1 MSKGI
6 IILRFHYFCD
16 MINTKEALDTLNKM
30 CSDTLMEHLGIIY
43 TEVGEDYLV
52 AEMEVTSKH
61 WQPMK
66 ILHGGATLALA
77 ESVGSALSVIH
88 TDLKNY
94 DVKGMEINA
103 NHVRS
108 LRKGKIT
115 AKAKFLHKGGMTHI
129 VEINVLNEQDK
140 LVSICRITNV
150 IIKK

>member
-1 MSKGI
+1 
-6 IILRFHYFCD
+6 
-16 MINTKEALDTLNKM
+16 MINTTEALMHLNEM
-30 CSDTLMEHLGIIY
+30 CSETLMEHLGITY
-43 TEVGEDYLV
+43 TEAGEDYLM
-52 AEMEVTSKH
+52 AEMEVSSIH

-88 TDLKNY
+88 TDLKNF

-103 NHVRS
+103 NHIRS

-115 AKAKFLHKGGMTHI
+115 AKAKFIHKGRMTHI
-129 VEINVLNEQDK
+129 VEVNILNEQEK

>member
-1 MSKGI
+1 
-6 IILRFHYFCD
+6 
-16 MINTKEALDTLNKM
+16 MIDNTEALESLNRM
-30 CSDTLMEHLGIIY
+30 CSETLMKHLGIIY
-43 TEVGEDYLV
+43 TEVGKDYLV
-52 AEMEVTSKH
+52 AEMEVTSNH

-88 TDLKNY
+88 TDLQNY

-103 NHVRS
+103 NHIRS

-115 AKAKFLHKGGMTHI
+115 AKASFVHKGKMTHI
-129 VEINVLNEQDK
+129 VEVNILNEQEK
-140 LVSICRITNV
+140 LVSVCRITNV

>member
-1 MSKGI
+1 
-6 IILRFHYFCD
+6 
-16 MINTKEALDTLNKM
+16 MIKNTEALESLNKM
-30 CSDTLMEHLGIIY
+30 CSETLMEHLGIIY

-52 AEMEVTSKH
+52 AEMEVTSNH

-88 TDLKNY
+88 TDLAAY

-103 NHVRS
+103 NHIRS

-115 AKAKFLHKGGMTHI
+115 AKAKFVHRGKMTHI
-129 VEINVLNEQDK
+129 VEVNVLNEQEK

>member
-1 MSKGI
+1 
-6 IILRFHYFCD
+6 
-16 MINTKEALDTLNKM
+16 MINTTEAVETLNKM
-30 CSDTLMEHLGIIY
+30 CSETLMEHLGIIY
-43 TEVGEDYLV
+43 TEAGDDYLV
-52 AEMEVTSKH
+52 AEMEVNSNH

-103 NHVRS
+103 NHIRS
-108 LRKGKIT
+108 LRKGEIT
-115 AKAKFLHKGGMTHI
+115 AKARFVHKGKMTHI
-129 VEINVLNEQDK
+129 VEVNILNEQEK